1 MKQMSFSDLAY
12 RTKKKQTRRE
22 RFLKEMDAVLPWEIL
37 LKPIE
42 RKYPKPGNGRR
53 PIGAAVM
60 LRIYF
65 MQQWYGL
72 SDPGMEDSLYDVES
86 MRRFAGVNINGVPD
100 ETTICK
106 FRHFLEHHGLTE
118 ALFRQTKRYLTRR
131 GMIVNEGTIVD
142 ATIIHAPSSTKNK
155 DRKRDP
161 EMASTK
167 KGNTWHFGMKAH
179 VGADVK
185 GRVHSVVTTPASVH
199 DSQAMDACLHGK
211 EKDHLR
217 RQGLCGSDAKRT
229 SRSQRRGMAS
239 ASQGPPGQASQLRG
253 CFVQQKEQSHTR
265 TGRTSLWGS
274 SNTCGAI
281 GRSGIAVWRRTPP
294 ICSPCLPWPTSIWHG
309 RNWRLHSHPCVQ
321 IGRWRPIW
329 PAASASGA
337 AITPR
342 NPQDDDPFNIN
353 SLRNHPQKTTCS
365 NHLVDQRFLDFR
377 LVGVRF
383 WFKLTDVGRLLIAI
397 PRCILSGDGTHD
409 ILTLIRHYSGTLIRI
424 CASE

>member
-22 RFLKEMDAVLPWEIL
+22 RFLKEMDAVLPWELL

-42 RKYPKPGNGRR
+42 KKYPKPGNGRR
-53 PIGAAVM
+53 PIGAEVM

-86 MRRFAGVNINGVPD
+86 MRRFAGVGINGVPD

-118 ALFRQTKRYLTRR
+118 ALFRQTKRDLSRR

-211 EKDHLR
+211 EKTIYGDKAYADQTRKEQAEANDVEWRVLR
-217 RQGLCGSDAKRT
+217 KA
-229 SRSQRRGMAS
+229 RRGKRLNCADVS
-239 ASQGPPGQASQLRG
+239 FNKKSNR
-253 CFVQQKEQSHTR
+253 TR
-265 TGRTSLWGS
+265 ARVEHPFGIIKHLWGYRKVRYRGLAK
-274 SNTCGAI
+274 NTAHLFTLFALANFHMA
-281 GRSGIAVWRRTPP
+281 RQELA
-294 ICSPCLPWPTSIWHG
+294 TS
-309 RNWRLHSHPCVQ
+309 
-321 IGRWRPIW
+321 
-329 PAASASGA
+329 
-337 AITPR
+337 
-342 NPQDDDPFNIN
+342 
-353 SLRNHPQKTTCS
+353 
-365 NHLVDQRFLDFR
+365 
-377 LVGVRF
+377 
-383 WFKLTDVGRLLIAI
+383 
-397 PRCILSGDGTHD
+397 
-409 ILTLIRHYSGTLIRI
+409 
-424 CASE
+424 

>member
-1 MKQMSFSDLAY
+1 MVVVRSV
-12 RTKKKQTRRE
+12 RE
-22 RFLKEMDAVLPWEIL
+22 
-37 LKPIE
+37 
-42 RKYPKPGNGRR
+42 
-53 PIGAAVM
+53 VM

-167 KGNTWHFGMKAH
+167 KGNTWYFGMKAH

-185 GRVHSVVTTPASVH
+185 GRVHTVVTTPASVH

-211 EKDHLR
+211 EKTIYGDKAYADQTR
-217 RQGLCGSDAKRT
+217 KERAEANDVE
-229 SRSQRRGMAS
+229 MAG

-253 CFVQQKEQSHTR
+253 CFVQQKEQPHTC
-265 TGRTSLWGS
+265 TGRTSLWDHQTPVGLPKGQVS
-274 SNTCGAI
+274 
-281 GRSGIAVWRRTPP
+281 RSGEEY
-294 ICSPCLPWPTSIWHG
+294 G
-309 RNWRLHSHPCVQ
+309 
-321 IGRWRPIW
+321 
-329 PAASASGA
+329 ASV
-337 AITPR
+337 
-342 NPQDDDPFNIN
+342 
-353 SLRNHPQKTTCS
+353 
-365 NHLVDQRFLDFR
+365 HLVCP
-377 LVGVRF
+377 G
-383 WFKLTDVGRLLIAI
+383 
-397 PRCILSGDGTHD
+397 
-409 ILTLIRHYSGTLIRI
+409 
-424 CASE
+424 